1 VDLEDISR
9 KIRILSSKAA
19 SKAGVGH
26 LGGAFSAA
34 EILAVLYFDMRKK

>member
-9 KIRILSSKAA
+9 KIRILSLKAA

-34 EILAVLYFDMRKK
+34 EILAELYFDMRKK